1 MILGIS
7 GSPRANGVTAAAV
20 KKVLAECGGETEY
33 ISLAGKKINGCISCL
48 GCIHDNR
55 CIVSDDFPAI
65 AEAMASAD
73 AIVFGAPN
81 YYGTMNALSHC
92 LWERCF
98 CFRHRSEFVLKDIPI
113 VIIST
118 GYSSIEENNAVFKA
132 MELFVLH
139 NKMTQ
144 LNQLTIGAYSQC
156 YDCACSKNCIDGN
169 VVKKFGIVD
178 RITPEM
184 RPETF
189 EQQPESILKCNA
201 AAILLQKF
209 LKDRSAP

>member
-20 KKVLAECGGETEY
+20 KKVLAECGQETEY

-55 CIVSDDFPAI
+55 CVVPDDFLAI
-65 AEAMASAD
+65 AESMAAAD

-81 YYGTMNALSHC
+81 YYGTLNGLSHS

-98 CFRHRSEFVLKDIPI
+98 CFRHRSVFTLQDKPI

-118 GYSSIEENNAVFKA
+118 GYSIAEEDHAVFKA
-132 MELFVLH
+132 MEPFVRH
-139 NKMTQ
+139 NKLKRLHQ
-144 LNQLTIGAYSQC
+144 FNVGAYSQC
-156 YDCACSKNCIDGN
+156 YDCACSKTCVDGN
-169 VVKKFGIVD
+169 VVKKFGIVAE
-178 RITPEM
+178 ITPEM
-184 RPETF
+184 LPAGF
-189 EQQPESILKCNA
+189 EQQPESILKCQA
-201 AAILLQKF
+201 AGKLLRAA
-209 LKDRSAP
+209 LKTKR